1 MTKRNGMRIVFA
13 LALGTLLL
21 AGQAFA
27 ISTCGKDALS
37 GSYGF
42 QITGTSGAKA
52 DRVAGYGWLAFDGMG
67 RVSEGYSAV
76 SIAGAKAVEAKEI
89 TGTYS
94 VGSDCTFTIKVTDE
108 AGVTSNYAGA
118 VLGRGSDMYFAQ
130 TDEGMA
136 LSGAMQRMR
145 RMCNNMELVG
155 PMGFRVF
162 SGDGA
167 TQVVGSIVP
176 HGGSIDVTEWAT
188 AKGKTVKFSDGTG
201 AYKINND
208 CTVSITI
215 DAIEKSKDK
224 VDAMTFKGVLSHNG
238 REIVSMNNSKGTIG
252 SFSAQ

>member
-27 ISTCGKDALS
+27 ITTCGKDALT
-37 GSYGF
+37 GTYGF
-42 QITGTSGAKA
+42 QIAGTTGDKA
-52 DRVAGYGWLAFDGMG
+52 DHVAGYGWLAFDGNG

-89 TGTYS
+89 SGTYS
-94 VGSDCTFTIKVTDE
+94 VSSDCTFTVKVTDE
-108 AGVTSNYAGA
+108 ADVTSNYAGA
-118 VLGRGSDMYFAQ
+118 ILGRGSDIFFAQ
-130 TDEGMA
+130 TDEGGA
-136 LSGAMQRMR
+136 LSGSMQRMR
-145 RMCNNMELVG
+145 RMCNNTELMG
-155 PMGFRVF
+155 PFGFRVY

-167 TQVVGSIVP
+167 TQVVGSVVP
-176 HGGSIDVTEWAT
+176 HGGTLDVTEWST

-201 AYKINND
+201 SYKINND
-208 CTVSITI
+208 CTVSITL
-215 DAIEKSKDK
+215 DANTKGKDK

-238 REIVSMNNSKGTIG
+238 REIVSMNTKAGTVG